1 MPSGGKRTN
10 AGRKSSGVQSEHV
23 SLRISTRAREWIRT
37 ETERRDVTV
46 AELIDELIFK
56 HS

>member
-1 MPSGGKRTN
+1 MPSGGKRIN
-10 AGRKSSGVQSEHV
+10 AGRKRSGVQSEHV
-23 SLRISTRAREWIRT
+23 SLRISTKAREWIKA
-37 ETERRDVTV
+37 ETERRNVTV

>member
-1 MPSGGKRTN
+1 MPSGGKRIN
-10 AGRKSSGVQSEHV
+10 AGRKRSGVQSEHV
-23 SLRISTRAREWIRT
+23 SLRISTKAREWIKA